1 VTRGR
6 AKLVDGWRQKNGPFK
21 KIEERRILG
30 ASFSDQWFES
40 TRTVN

>member
-6 AKLVDGWRQKNGPFK
+6 AKLVDGLRQKNGRFK
-21 KIEERRILG
+21 RISERRILG

-40 TRTVN
+40 SRTVN